1 MVSLSSFTSGRSKL
15 LSGGSWLK
23 RVRRRVIGGN
33 GFVTCGSGFIKD
45 GIK

>member
-1 MVSLSSFTSGRSKL
+1 MVSLNSFISGCCKL
-15 LSGGSWLK
+15 LSGVSWLK

-45 GIK
+45 GGK